1 MGTTS
6 STTAVIKPLHVLTSQ
21 KDEPS
26 VFDRFSVL
34 QVCFSFDGEILVSLS
49 TDRVQI
55 HAVATGTLI
64 KSIRLSNGRVPL
76 SCCDMSHTK
85 GHFALIGDTNGN
97 VWLYDF
103 STRFLEHESENVSKS
118 RTSIHFYTFK
128 VCHHIVRSSVKC
140 TSVRFARK
148 DNWAVVS
155 DWNKLIQVFDIST
168 VLNDWNKK
176 DLSFKP
182 LFSFH
187 SDTRF
192 HSKFSNPILNGE
204 YFVCDTYNE
213 IRIYRIK
220 SPQDIHFKA
229 QNYCITDI
237 AYLGVVKEYKN
248 MAIFVTTRFVYCV
261 SSILPY

>member
-1 MGTTS
+1 MGTAS
-6 STTAVIKPLHVLTSQ
+6 STAAVIKPLHVLTSQ
-21 KDEPS
+21 KDESS
-26 VFDRFSVL
+26 VFDPFSVL
-34 QVCFSFDGEILVSLS
+34 QVCFSFDGEILVSVS

-64 KSIRLSNGRVPL
+64 KSTRLSNGRFPL

-103 STRFLEHESENVSKS
+103 STRFLEHESENVS
-118 RTSIHFYTFK
+118 TFK

-148 DNWAVVS
+148 DNWAVLS
-155 DWNKLIQVFDIST
+155 DCNKLIQVFDMST
-168 VLNDWNKK
+168 VLKDWDKE

-187 SDTRF
+187 SDTHY
-192 HSKFSNPILNGE
+192 HSNFSNPILNGK

-220 SPQDIHFKA
+220 SEQDIQFKA
-229 QNYCITDI
+229 QGYCDSEI
-237 AYLGVVKEYKN
+237 AYLGVVKEYKK
-248 MAIFVTTRFVYCV
+248 ASIFVTTRFVY
-261 SSILPY
+261 SRISPH